1 MLVFSAQT
9 TGEAPETVLK
19 QLYKK
24 AQAALVY
31 KFILEH
37 ANVEYYVNDTPA
49 EITVQPDGKLFRSLC
64 LRFPINL
71 CTRYLRS
78 VRSQD
83 IH

>member
-1 MLVFSAQT
+1 MVVFSAQT
-9 TGEAPETVLK
+9 TGEAPEAVLK

-49 EITVQPDGKLFRSLC
+49 EITVQPDGRRFRSLC
-64 LRFPINL
+64 LRFAINL
-71 CTRYLRS
+71 CSQDLRF